1 VRDALVK
8 DPHEAGELSD
18 AVYEAYREYEKEN
31 MQEGPGGVADMWPH
45 ECADHTFFMP
55 CRPANGR
62 SKAVH
67 TPDHIMISERGTLKH
82 NLTMLALTNRMVFG
96 DLWSLYLAKYPH
108 YSPLVANFNFR
119 PLFRFARFL
128 QAHTGHELKGGPQ
141 SFSIFEKD
149 SEHTAYDFVNL
160 RDAFQKHWIYGFP
173 LWPIE
178 EKYDTASGKSA
189 LLPYWLGMVRQTAA
203 LYRIDT
209 EYWAAI
215 TNTFAKRFARA
226 QDPAHP
232 H

>member
-1 VRDALVK
+1 
-8 DPHEAGELSD
+8 
-18 AVYEAYREYEKEN
+18 
-31 MQEGPGGVADMWPH
+31 
-45 ECADHTFFMP
+45 
-55 CRPANGR
+55 
-62 SKAVH
+62 
-67 TPDHIMISERGTLKH
+67 
-82 NLTMLALTNRMVFG
+82 
-96 DLWSLYLAKYPH
+96 
-108 YSPLVANFNFR
+108 
-119 PLFRFARFL
+119 
-128 QAHTGHELKGGPQ
+128 LKGGPQ

-232 H
+232 HGPKNVGNKAQLAEKALSMLGTAVELRLGHKAAWYDRDNFHDNEKYLIIGHGATPQEVELVSIAGLYGTLMDTRIRKLLGEEYSAWEDSWLDATVPDELPGGVICAIGLYVYQIVSSSAFFVVVRNCT